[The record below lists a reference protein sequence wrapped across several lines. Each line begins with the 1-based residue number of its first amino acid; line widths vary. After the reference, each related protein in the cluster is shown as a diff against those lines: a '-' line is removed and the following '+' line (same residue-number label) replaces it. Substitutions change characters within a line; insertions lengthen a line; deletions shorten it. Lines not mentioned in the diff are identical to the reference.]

1 MQNPAG
7 LPRVP
12 TPDPTAEIQ
21 LLRDQV
27 DLLQVRA
34 AEKRAPWWRHPSNL
48 LSASALLL
56 SVLSIVLTQGNES
69 AARLQ
74 RRSEQ
79 RQEEVKRKLAT
90 LRENMIQVVQIRQD
104 FNRILQ
110 SAATLEEKGTADM
123 LFTMKRQLL
132 MDEAGALIREI
143 DAHVPSNWFVFMGYE
158 MQTESNFTAAEKFFQ
173 RALRGPRSG
182 TQPFAYR
189 GLAGLYMHPNAPLRD
204 LTRGR
209 AHWRQAI
216 AAQRGRDDFSR
227 LSRGSSYITWA
238 TAELMN
244 DEKRRATERFADARR
259 EFEGMSV
266 YNPQRGY
273 ALGYL
278 ETVRNNLPGAGQ
290 PGDDLTRAAGEWKV
304 RYPDRPALEGR
315 AILVPNGAGQGLTL
329 QAELVEGGVVVEKR
343 TGSAVATGPR
353 RLRIDWQGARPP
365 SPLAPPAMLLGSM
378 SLERS
383 ADGRLYLGEE
393 RSLGGR
399 SVPIRLSRP

>member
-12 TPDPTAEIQ
+12 IPDPRAEIQ

-27 DLLQVRA
+27 DLLQVQG
-34 AEKRAPWWRHPSNL
+34 AERRSPWWRQPSSL
-48 LSASALLL
+48 LSVSALLL
-56 SVLSIVLTQGNES
+56 SALSVVLTQRNES
-69 AARLQ
+69 ADRVQ
-74 RRSEQ
+74 RKHEQ
-79 RQEEVKRKLAT
+79 RQEEVKKKLET

-132 MDEAGALIREI
+132 MDEAGALVREV

-173 RALRGPRSG
+173 RALRSPRSG

-189 GLAGLYMHPNAPLRD
+189 GLAGLYMHPNASLRD
-204 LTRGR
+204 LARGR

-244 DEKRRATERFADARR
+244 GEKHRATERFADARR
-259 EFEGMSV
+259 EFTGMSL

-278 ETVRNNLPGAGQ
+278 ETVRNNIRGAGQ
-290 PGDDLTRAAGEWKV
+290 PGEDLARATGEWKV

-365 SPLAPPAMLLGSM
+365 SPLGQPVMLLGSM
-378 SLERS
+378 SLVRS
-383 ADGRLYLGEE
+383 ADGSLYLGEE
-393 RSLGGR
+393 RILGGR
-399 SVPIRLSRP
+399 AVSVRLSRL